1 MSDAQGGAAGRGGWF
16 ADLRVNAKIQ
26 AGIGVAAVAAVAV
39 GVTGLVAI
47 SNLGE
52 RNQMLYSDNVAPLTE
67 LSVVQRNLQGIRA
80 RYLEYGVATTA
91 VRETLREEI
100 DERKT
105 KVDDGLST
113 YRAGAVDTA
122 RVDAIAEAYQKL
134 LTDSEQILIPLADK
148 GDVKGFA
155 AAYRDTILPTMITAS
170 DAIEEENTAQMDQAA
185 SRAAESADSA
195 AAAKRLQ
202 IGVLIVGVLAAIV
215 IGFSVARYIVKRLER
230 VKRTLTSM
238 ADGDLTDI
246 VDVAG
251 RDEVGQMAHM
261 LSRAQTQ
268 TRDVVASVGAAA
280 QSLAA
285 AAEETSVIANQISE
299 GAATASEQ
307 ARKVSAASADVSLS
321 VTTVAAGSDEMGAAI
336 AEIAQS
342 ANAAAEVV
350 GKAVNVAASANQTI
364 ATLGESS
371 RQIGDVIRVITAIAE
386 QTNLLALNAT
396 IEAARAGETG
406 KGFAVVAGEVKDLA
420 QETARATED
429 IARRVEAIQSDSN
442 HAVSAIAEISEIIGH
457 ISDYTTTIASAV
469 EEQSA
474 TTAEMNRN
482 VVEAATA
489 TGEINSGITSVADN
503 ARSTA
508 ESVGD
513 AQRSAAELSRM
524 SSDLQAAV
532 SRFVY

>member
-1 MSDAQGGAAGRGGWF
+1 MSDAQGGAGKSGWL
-16 ADLRVNAKIQ
+16 ADIRVNTKIQ
-26 AGIGVAAVAAVAV
+26 AGIGVAAVAAIAV
-39 GVTGLVAI
+39 GVTGLLAI

-52 RNQMLYSDNVAPLTE
+52 QNEKLYADNVAPLNS

-80 RYLEYGVATTA
+80 RYLEYGVASAAT
-91 VRETLREEI
+91 RKTLVDEI
-100 DERKT
+100 DERKG
-105 KVDDGLST
+105 K
-113 YRAGAVDTA
+113 VDTA
-122 RVDAIAEAYQKL
+122 LAEYRKGAVSAATVDTFAEAYQKL
-134 LTDSEQILIPLADK
+134 VTDSEQILVPLAEK
-148 GDVKGFA
+148 GDTAGFA
-155 AAYRDTILPTMITAS
+155 TQYRETVLPTMNDAS
-170 DAIEEENTAQMDQAA
+170 DAIEEENNAQMDQAA
-185 SRAAESADSA
+185 ARAAESADSVTT
-195 AAAKRLQ
+195 AKHLQ
-202 IGVLIVGVLAAIV
+202 IGVLIAGVLAAIV
-215 IGFSVARYIVKRLER
+215 LGLSVARYIVRRLDR
-230 VKRTLTSM
+230 VKRSLTSM
-238 ADGDLTDI
+238 ADGDLTDT

-251 RDEVGQMAHM
+251 RDEVGQMAQM

-280 QSLAA
+280 HSLAA
-285 AAEETSVIANQISE
+285 AAEETSTIANQISE

-307 ARKVSAASADVSLS
+307 ARRVSAASADVSLS

-350 GKAVNVAASANQTI
+350 GKAVTVAATANQTI
-364 ATLGESS
+364 ATLGDSS
-371 RQIGDVIRVITAIAE
+371 REIGDVIRVITAIAE

-429 IARRVEAIQSDSN
+429 IARRVEAIQNDSN
-442 HAVSAIAEISEIIGH
+442 HAVAAIGEISEIIGH

-482 VVEAATA
+482 VSEAASA
-489 TGEINSGITSVADN
+489 TEQINTGITSVADN
-503 ARSTA
+503 ARTTA

-524 SSDLQAAV
+524 SSELQAAV